1 MRTIELGLLGF
12 DHGAQVIVSH
22 AVNALESGAELE
34 FTGSAPGL
42 SIQLVAWARTK
53 GHEILESTPERV
65 RLRIGSAAKARWHG
79 AEHAIGTAGAR
90 VAARPPQHW
99 GLAAR
104 GAWVEAGGPPHSFAL
119 DRREDL
125 WTADLEQHYRA
136 AAAAQWNPE
145 TAIDWKV
152 EQDHPDEVEDAL
164 VQVFTY
170 LIENETAALLVP
182 ARFASQTHPHFRE
195 SMQLLAVQAAD
206 EARHIEV
213 FTRRAGLFRRELG
226 LSTVGGRA
234 SLQTLIEEP
243 DFARAALLLGV
254 LGEGTFINLLA
265 FLRAHAPDRCTERIM
280 HLAAQDEARH
290 VAFAMAHLAEHARQ
304 DPTLLARLASAVE
317 QRHEALRATSG
328 LNEEVFEALIL
339 LAAGSF
345 EPEAIARGHELVVE
359 LLAQMDAGRRSR
371 LQRLGFDSLRATALS
386 ALHTRNF
393 M

>member
-90 VAARPPQHW
+90 VAARPPQSW

-104 GAWVEAGGPPHSFAL
+104 GSWVEAGGPPHSFAL

-152 EQDHPDEVEDAL
+152 AQDHPDEVEDAL

-170 LIENETAALLVP
+170 LIENETAALRCSCPQGSPV
-182 ARFASQTHPHFRE
+182 
-195 SMQLLAVQAAD
+195 
-206 EARHIEV
+206 RHTPI
-213 FTRRAGLFRRELG
+213 
-226 LSTVGGRA
+226 S
-234 SLQTLIEEP
+234 
-243 DFARAALLLGV
+243 ARACSCSQCRPRTKRDTSKFSRGA
-254 LGEGTFINLLA
+254 
-265 FLRAHAPDRCTERIM
+265 RACS
-280 HLAAQDEARH
+280 AA
-290 VAFAMAHLAEHARQ
+290 
-304 DPTLLARLASAVE
+304 S
-317 QRHEALRATSG
+317 SG
-328 LNEEVFEALIL
+328 
-339 LAAGSF
+339 
-345 EPEAIARGHELVVE
+345 
-359 LLAQMDAGRRSR
+359 SR
-371 LQRLGFDSLRATALS
+371 P
-386 ALHTRNF
+386 
-393 M
+393 